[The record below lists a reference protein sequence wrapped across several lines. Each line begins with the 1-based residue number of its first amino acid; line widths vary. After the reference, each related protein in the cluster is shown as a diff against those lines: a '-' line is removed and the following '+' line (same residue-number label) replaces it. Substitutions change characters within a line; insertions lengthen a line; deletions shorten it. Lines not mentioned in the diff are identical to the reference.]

1 MSRGHANKP
10 NDFAK
15 GAASIIVGNET
26 DIEGTTDA
34 FRRLRDAQFLFKH
47 IDKGSQT
54 AFALGVWDYLC
65 VVVAE
70 LKTCCRVDMLEMLQ
84 AGATE
89 ENVAAWLKLLEKVGL
104 PRRQARGH
112 G

>member
-26 DIEGTTDA
+26 DVDGATNA
-34 FRRLRDAQFLFKH
+34 FRRLRDAQVLFTN
-47 IDKGSQT
+47 IDKGSET

-70 LKTCCRVDMLEMLQ
+70 LQSCCRVDMLEMLE
-84 AGATE
+84 AGMTE
-89 ENVAAWLKLLEKVGL
+89 ENVAAWLKLLERVGP

>member
-10 NDFAK
+10 NHFAN
-15 GAASIIVGNET
+15 GAASIILGS
-26 DIEGTTDA
+26 EGDVDGETDA
-34 FRRLRDAQFLFKH
+34 FRRLRDAQLLFKH
-47 IDKGSQT
+47 VDKGSET
-54 AFALGVWDYLC
+54 AFALACWDYLC

-70 LKTCCRVDMLEMLQ
+70 LQTCCRVDMLEMLQ

-89 ENVAAWLKLLEKVGL
+89 ENVAAWLMLLERFPA